1 MKTPIAHVWHTDC
14 GEIVGSGKGPSIGSL
29 TSRLAAIAL
38 VNTTATPTDT
48 PISSIIDFTPVG
60 SPAILLVSA
69 GALRVA
75 VAAITP
81 EDAFGWFAH
90 AGYSLLAEGSPKLL

>member
-1 MKTPIAHVWHTDC
+1 
-14 GEIVGSGKGPSIGSL
+14 
-29 TSRLAAIAL
+29 
-38 VNTTATPTDT
+38 
-48 PISSIIDFTPVG
+48 
-60 SPAILLVSA
+60 VSA

-81 EDAFGWFAH
+81 EDAFGWLAH

>member
-1 MKTPIAHVWHTDC
+1 M
-14 GEIVGSGKGPSIGSL
+14 GSL

-38 VNTTATPTDT
+38 ANTTPTPTDT

-69 GALRVA
+69 GAL
-75 VAAITP
+75 I
-81 EDAFGWFAH
+81 
-90 AGYSLLAEGSPKLL
+90 LLLLILGILVVVRGRR